1 MKNPPILRPGGLA
14 REQERT
20 EGLEGLAYSL
30 TNTNNFKIS
39 LKSMTQLSFF
49 TSSGGVVNKGIL
61 KKDFN

>member
-49 TSSGGVVNKGIL
+49 TSSGGGSKQRHFKKG
-61 KKDFN
+61 F